1 MVGDEGADC
10 SSESGEE
17 LVAGSLELGSEFVG
31 DLEFADEAEVVAVS
45 LVGEVDFSA
54 VFERL

>member
-1 MVGDEGADC
+1 VGDEGADC

-17 LVAGSLELGSEFVG
+17 LVAGV
-31 DLEFADEAEVVAVS
+31 EFADEAEVVAVS